1 MELGD
6 GVGDSF
12 KDLIESVAKETEENF
27 IYQEIRGTLT
37 MHNEI
42 IGTSCSMN
50 ALVDDAPFLNR

>member
-1 MELGD
+1 M
-6 GVGDSF
+6 GDSF